1 MRDNRELLERLFA
14 ELDISSPPA
23 PLLKERG
30 AISGKS
36 FCVTGSFDGISRD
49 EIHELI
55 EQN

>member
-1 MRDNRELLERLFA
+1 MRDNRELVEGLFA
-14 ELDISSPPA
+14 ELDIASPPA

-30 AISGKS
+30 AISEKS

-55 EQN
+55 EAN